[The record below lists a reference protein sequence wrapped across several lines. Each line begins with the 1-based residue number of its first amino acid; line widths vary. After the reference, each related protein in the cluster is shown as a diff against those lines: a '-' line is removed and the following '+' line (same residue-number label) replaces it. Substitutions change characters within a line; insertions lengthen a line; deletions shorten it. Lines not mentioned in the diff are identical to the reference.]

1 MGIDAKFMVVAV
13 EGCCVIGGGGDG
25 FTQVAIDV
33 GGDLVAVGLWVF
45 RFSLSD

>member
-1 MGIDAKFMVVAV
+1 MGIDSRFIVVAV
-13 EGCCVIGGGGDG
+13 GGCCVIDGDG